1 MSTLPQRIQF
11 RTEST
16 GEALCANRA
25 CLHMALLDVSR
36 YCPVHDDDGLYV
48 ASVRRKHALAIDRT
62 RRQDAT
68 VAYNAAQRGIA

>member
-25 CLHMALLDVSR
+25 CLHMALLAVSR
-36 YCPVHDDDGLYV
+36 YCPLHDADGLY
-48 ASVRRKHALAIDRT
+48 AAGVRSETARAVDLT